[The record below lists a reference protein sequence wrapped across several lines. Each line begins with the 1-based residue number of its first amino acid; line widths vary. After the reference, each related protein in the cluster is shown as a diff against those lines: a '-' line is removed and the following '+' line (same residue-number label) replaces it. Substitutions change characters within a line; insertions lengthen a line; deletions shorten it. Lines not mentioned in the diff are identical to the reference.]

1 VNFWFEYPLHR
12 VDDKGILAKHY
23 ADGDPKAN
31 LEKSGKRTQT
41 PESRKDEFDAA
52 FDINKQNDNT
62 CLVSVLAEYLG
73 VTDRTIRKRVTEFE
87 DDYINNHGVI
97 SIRKS
102 EVE

>member
-52 FDINKQNDNT
+52 FDINVDKDGS
-62 CLVSVLAEYLG
+62 CSLSVLAEYLD
-73 VTDRTIRKRVTEFE
+73 VTDRTIRKRISEFG
-87 DDYINNHGVI
+87 DDYEI
-97 SIRKS
+97 SNSVIRKKNKS
-102 EVE
+102 E